1 MRRKNRNFH
10 LVALALILSLSS
22 VVLAQENPTGEPV
35 ALKASAN
42 TRNVPDGQKFKVRGI
57 VIKSNT
63 DSFTLREPDGTET
76 IVTLTDNTKIKAAKK
91 NWFRQDK
98 AAGPSSILRGLRV
111 EAEGRGNQAGE
122 LVAAKI
128 RFDEQDFRT
137 AQALEARVDPV
148 ETLATS
154 TKVLAEANEQRITAA
169 EQNAERLSGQVS
181 ELSAVAADATEAA
194 HRAQAS
200 ADEAQTEANSASE
213 RINAIDDYELL
224 ETFAVHFRSG
234 SAVLSP
240 AAKAQLEEMATK
252 VQSDN
257 PKGWIIEI
265 TGYADSTGNTA
276 RNRSLSDRRADAV
289 INYLVI
295 TYNLP
300 LRRLVQPFGYGS
312 LNPVADNGT
321 GEAALNR
328 RVQIKVL
335 VNKGLSSQLACR
347 KVDGTSSWWIKDV
360 GRGRNLHPHILYSK
374 GSYIRVFVKTRTRRF
389 SSPRYSNN
397 T

>member
-10 LVALALILSLSS
+10 LVALALILSLAS
-22 VVLAQENPTGEPV
+22 VALAQENPTGEPI

-57 VIKSNT
+57 VIKSNA

-76 IVTLTDNTKIKAAKK
+76 VVTLTDNTKIKAAKK
-91 NWFRQDK
+91 NWFRQYK

-111 EAEGRGNQAGE
+111 EAEGRGNQTGE

-154 TKVLAEANEQRITAA
+154 TKVLAEANEQRITSA
-169 EQNAERLSGQVS
+169 EQNAEKLSGQVT
-181 ELSAVAADATEAA
+181 ELSAVAAAANDAAG
-194 HRAQAS
+194 RAQAS
-200 ADEAQTEANSASE
+200 ADRAQAEANNASD
-213 RINAIDDYELL
+213 RINAMDDYELL
-224 ETFAVHFRSG
+224 ETFTVHFRSG
-234 SAVLSP
+234 SAVLSRE
-240 AAKAQLEEMATK
+240 AKAEIDAAATK

-257 PKGWIIEI
+257 LKGWVIEI
-265 TGYADSTGNTA
+265 VGYADSRGNTA
-276 RNRSLSDRRADAV
+276 CNGSLSDRRADAV
-289 INYLVI
+289 INYLVT

-312 LNPVADNGT
+312 LNPVADNAT
-321 GEAALNR
+321 GEGRALNR
-328 RVQIKVL
+328 RVEIRLL
-335 VNKGLSSQLACR
+335 VNKGLSSQAGL
-347 KVDGTSSWWIKDV
+347 
-360 GRGRNLHPHILYSK
+360 
-374 GSYIRVFVKTRTRRF
+374 
-389 SSPRYSNN
+389 
-397 T
+397 

>member
-10 LVALALILSLSS
+10 LVALALILSLAS
-22 VVLAQENPTGEPV
+22 VALAQENPTGEPV

-57 VIKSNT
+57 VIKSNA
-63 DSFTLREPDGTET
+63 DSFTLRESDGSE
-76 IVTLTDNTKIKAAKK
+76 IVVTLTDTTTIKAAKK
-91 NWFRQDK
+91 GWFRQDK

-154 TKVLAEANEQRITAA
+154 TKVLAEANEQRITVA
-169 EQNAERLSGQVS
+169 EQNAEKLSGQVA
-181 ELSAVAADATEAA
+181 ELSVVAAGANDAAG
-194 HRAQAS
+194 RAQAS
-200 ADEAQTEANSASE
+200 ADRAQAEANNASE
-213 RINAIDDYELL
+213 RINAMDDYELL
-224 ETFAVHFRSG
+224 ERFTVHFRSG

-240 AAKAQLEEMATK
+240 AAKAALDAAAIK
-252 VQSDN
+252 VHGDN
-257 PKGWIIEI
+257 LKGWVIEVV
-265 TGYADSTGNTA
+265 GYADSTGNTA
-276 RNRSLSDRRADAV
+276 RNRSLSERRAAAV

-300 LRRLVQPFGYGS
+300 LRRVGQPFGYGS
-312 LNPVADNGT
+312 LDPVADNAT
-321 GEAALNR
+321 GEGRALNR
-328 RVQIKVL
+328 RVEIRVL
-335 VNKGLSSQLACR
+335 VNKGLSSQAGL
-347 KVDGTSSWWIKDV
+347 
-360 GRGRNLHPHILYSK
+360 
-374 GSYIRVFVKTRTRRF
+374 
-389 SSPRYSNN
+389 
-397 T
+397 